1 MAIWV
6 AGVDLGKKGAHV
18 AVLAD
23 ESGQQI
29 GPALSFFTSPD
40 DLDRVRAE
48 FKARAPE
55 GTEFV
60 FVMEPTPTWRPVARY
75 LKACG
80 HRAFL
85 ANQSQ
90 AKSLRNLLKRHA
102 KTDRLDALALAK
114 LPLVSPRAVHAAP
127 VPDDP
132 RWEVLLRG
140 VKREYKLSL
149 LIANLLKWIKEDAE
163 QCIPGVADLF
173 PEPERPLDNLVYR
186 DYCTLERH
194 RGMTC
199 ERLREEVQARLERP
213 PDPQE
218 ARRIDEL
225 FSLAQQ
231 ALRLHGKL
239 APATAAAA
247 EAIREDLEFLRL
259 LKAEQKRVTESNY
272 ELYRELDKK
281 GCVRSLRGVG
291 PILAP
296 VLLAVAPV
304 AAGMTSGKQMRKFS
318 GYVPRV
324 DNSGLKEGKG
334 QSMTKAGP
342 AWFKRALFLASDA
355 GRKCDPQ
362 LARIYRRAMVE
373 KGFPHVKAVC
383 EVAAHMADRLFRV
396 LKDNRLYELRDAEGN
411 PVSAREA
418 RQIIATRYTVPEE
431 VRARLRRQKK
441 HETGSSDERDGAKQ
455 HLPAMQAPSGPQ
467 VSTDVAPR
475 STGTGQAGQAQRVP
489 AILAEHLG
497 PEFLAHL
504 AARQPDSLALS
515 VEPRRDDLSLRAKAA
530 SRGRTT
536 TTAGAPSQVGIGQQQ
551 SPTQGAENVPQPHAA
566 AASRP
571 PAVPVA
577 TAGVTPGN
585 GHRQGTRP
593 PLEGS
598 ATTPIESRPN
608 QAPAVGADAATSE
621 TDLPPAIS
629 HQQASEQPP
638 EQPVAAPDVPAESTT
653 APEGAPHGTSAP
665 GSPGDAPESPGAC
678 GQHPFLPSPG
688 KPVAS
693 ATRASLLDPV
703 TPYPEARSMHLAP
716 SPSRNAAETAATPP
730 PVGAALTEPDP
741 TGNGLHPR
749 DRPIPGYPQ

>member
-1 MAIWV
+1 VATWV

-40 DLDRVRAE
+40 DLDRMRAE

-80 HRAFL
+80 HRVFL

-114 LPLVSPRAVHAAP
+114 LPLVSPQAVHPAP

-149 LIANLLKWIKEDAE
+149 LIADLLKWIKEDAE
-163 QCIPGVADLF
+163 ECIPGVADLF

-186 DYCTLERH
+186 DYCALERH
-194 RGMTC
+194 RGMTR
-199 ERLREEVQARLERP
+199 ERLREEIQARLGRP
-213 PDPQE
+213 LDPQE
-218 ARRIDEL
+218 TRRVDRL

-239 APATAAAA
+239 APATTAVA
-247 EAIREDLEFLRL
+247 EATREDLEFLRL
-259 LKAEQKRVTESNY
+259 LKAEQKRVTEKNY

-291 PILAP
+291 RTLAP

-304 AAGMTSGKQMRKFS
+304 VACMTSAKQMRKFS

-334 QSMTKAGP
+334 QSMTKEGP
-342 AWFKRALFLASDA
+342 AWFKRALFLASDT

-362 LARIYRRAMVE
+362 LARIYWRAMVE

-383 EVAAHMADRLFRV
+383 EVAAHTADRLFRV
-396 LKDNRLYELRDAEGN
+396 LKDNRLYELRDPEGN

-441 HETGSSDERDGAKQ
+441 HGRGSSDERDGANQ
-455 HLPAMQAPSGPQ
+455 HLPAMPTPSGPQ
-467 VSTDVAPR
+467 VSTEAAPR
-475 STGTGQAGQAQRVP
+475 STGTGQAQRVA

-497 PEFLAHL
+497 PEFLARL
-504 AARQPDSLALS
+504 ATRQPDSLAPGMQ
-515 VEPRRDDLSLRAKAA
+515 PRQDDLPLRRAETATQ
-530 SRGRTT
+530 GRTT
-536 TTAGAPSQVGIGQQQ
+536 ALEPSEVATGQQD
-551 SPTQGAENVPQPHAA
+551 SPCSEAEDAPQPRPAHVPQPPA
-566 AASRP
+566 P
-571 PAVPVA
+571 PRA
-577 TAGVTPGN
+577 TAGEIPEN
-585 GHRQGTRP
+585 GRRQGTQS
-593 PLEGS
+593 PLKES
-598 ATTPIESRPN
+598 ATAPIESRPD
-608 QAPAVGADAATSE
+608 QAPAVGADAATSA
-621 TDLPPAIS
+621 TDLLRAIS
-629 HQQASEQPP
+629 HQQASEQPL
-638 EQPVAAPDVPAESTT
+638 EQPVAAP
-653 APEGAPHGTSAP
+653 EGVQHGTSAP
-665 GSPGDAPESPGAC
+665 DSSGDAPESPGPR
-678 GQHPFLPSPG
+678 GLHPFLPPPG
-688 KPVAS
+688 KPVAT
-693 ATRASLLDPV
+693 AAQASPLDPV
-703 TPYPEARSMHLAP
+703 TACPQARSMHLAP
-716 SPSRNAAETAATPP
+716 SPFRNAAETAATPP
-730 PVGAALTEPDP
+730 PVGAILTRRDP
-741 TGNGLHPR
+741 TGNGHHPR
-749 DRPIPGYPQ
+749 DHPIPGYP

>member
-1 MAIWV
+1 MATWV

-80 HRAFL
+80 HRVFL

-114 LPLVSPRAVHAAP
+114 LPLVSPQAVHPAP

-149 LIANLLKWIKEDAE
+149 HIAKLLKWIKEDAE
-163 QCIPGVADLF
+163 ECIPGVADLF

-186 DYCTLERH
+186 DYCALERH
-194 RGMTC
+194 RGMTR
-199 ERLREEVQARLERP
+199 ERLREEVQARLERSL
-213 PDPQE
+213 DPQE
-218 ARRIDEL
+218 ARRVDRL

-239 APATAAAA
+239 APATVAVA

-259 LKAEQKRVTESNY
+259 LKAEHKRVTERNY

-291 PILAP
+291 RVLAP

-304 AAGMTSGKQMRKFS
+304 VACMTSGKQLRKFS

-324 DNSGLKEGKG
+324 QNSGLKEGKG
-334 QSMTKAGP
+334 QSMTKEGP

-362 LARIYRRAMVE
+362 LARIYWRAMVE

-383 EVAAHMADRLFRV
+383 EVAAHTADRLFRV
-396 LKDNRLYELRDAEGN
+396 LKDNRLYELRDTEGN

-441 HETGSSDERDGAKQ
+441 HGRGSSDERDGAKQ
-455 HLPAMQAPSGPQ
+455 HLPAMPTPSDPQ
-467 VSTDVAPR
+467 VSTEAAPR
-475 STGTGQAGQAQRVP
+475 STGTGQAQRVA
-489 AILAEHLG
+489 AILAQHLG
-497 PEFLAHL
+497 PEFLARL
-504 AARQPDSLALS
+504 AARQPDSFALS
-515 VEPRRDDLSLRAKAA
+515 MQPRREDLPLRRAE
-530 SRGRTT
+530 
-536 TTAGAPSQVGIGQQQ
+536 TATQARSTALEPSEVATGQQD
-551 SPTQGAENVPQPHAA
+551 SPCSEADDAPQPRPAHIPQ
-566 AASRP
+566 P
-571 PAVPVA
+571 PAPPRA
-577 TAGVTPGN
+577 TASEIPEN
-585 GHRQGTRP
+585 GRRQGTQS
-593 PLEGS
+593 PLNKS

-608 QAPAVGADAATSE
+608 QAPAPEADPTTAA
-621 TDLPPAIS
+621 TDLPHAIS
-629 HQQASEQPP
+629 HQQASEEPP

-653 APEGAPHGTSAP
+653 APEDLQHGASAP
-665 GSPGDAPESPGAC
+665 GSSGDAPRGH
-678 GQHPFLPSPG
+678 HPFLPPEGQSRSQPR
-688 KPVAS
+688 PPCS
-693 ATRASLLDPV
+693 IPC
-703 TPYPEARSMHLAP
+703 PEARSIHLP
-716 SPSRNAAETAATPP
+716 PHPSRYTAETAATPLL
-730 PVGAALTEPDP
+730 AAAAVTGTDP
-741 TGNGLHPR
+741 AGNGCHPR